1 MPRTKTKIS
10 TAGTCT
16 AGTTTVSTAAKRC
29 PARKQPDN
37 EQRLPQQPAI
47 QDTFIRETRVNY
59 LPSEQAMFKIVCA
72 ADVANFVRSILTDN
86 SREHFVAMYLDSLHQ
101 VTAYSIISIGTANM
115 APVAP
120 REVFQRAILSGAISI
135 VVSHNHPSGS
145 PYPSDDDRAV
155 TTRLHESGDL
165 LGIKLLD
172 HVIVANGAHYSFR
185 DEGAL

>member
-1 MPRTKTKIS
+1 MPRSKTKITTTTS
-10 TAGTCT
+10 TADNRI
-16 AGTTTVSTAAKRC
+16 KRC
-29 PARKQPDN
+29 PAIQAPAV
-37 EQRLPQQPAI
+37 QQPAI
-47 QDTFIRETRVNY
+47 EDTFIRETRVNY

-155 TTRLHESGDL
+155 TQRLHESGDL